1 VSGPGW
7 LTRDLDDVPLDD
19 SWLGDR
25 ERLVLA
31 GLRLAKRRRD
41 WRLGRWR
48 AKTAVAA
55 LLDVP
60 LVEIEV
66 FAAFDG
72 APEVRIDGAPAPV
85 SLSISHRAGR
95 ALAAVWSRGAI
106 GCDLELIE
114 PRSDAFVSEWLAPPE
129 QALVAAAAAD
139 DRARL
144 VNLLWTAKEGIARRT
159 RTEGS
164 TGSDVH
170 WGDVSGAMMRIRATR
185 TAVVPLGPGRQ
196 IVDDVPTQ
204 RYRVSVDLTRALSGA
219 SGPAAAALSLAIQEQ
234 LTTLGA
240 ARSSAA
246 TPSVSI
252 LTWVDRS
259 GRVVEMRRACPA
271 LARGPSWWLGRGSE
285 PRSGS
290 ARHRRHR
297 SWASRLCAVRR
308 AGEQR
313 WRRHRWRVA
322 LHRS

>member
-41 WRLGRWR
+41 WRLGRWT

-60 LVEIEV
+60 LGEIEV

-114 PRSDAFVSEWLAPPE
+114 PRSDAFVSEWLAPRE

-144 VNLLWTAKEGIARRT
+144 VNLLWTAKEAASKVHR
-159 RTEGS
+159 EGLRLDFRDA
-164 TGSDVH
+164 TADVGQGC
-170 WGDVSGAMMRIRATR
+170 GDAAKWQ
-185 TAVVPLGPGRQ
+185 PLT
-196 IVDDVPTQ
+196 V
-204 RYRVSVDLTRALSGA
+204 
-219 SGPAAAALSLAIQEQ
+219 
-234 LTTLGA
+234 
-240 ARSSAA
+240 
-246 TPSVSI
+246 
-252 LTWVDRS
+252 
-259 GRVVEMRRACPA
+259 
-271 LARGPSWWLGRGSE
+271 
-285 PRSGS
+285 
-290 ARHRRHR
+290 
-297 SWASRLCAVRR
+297 SWAHHSRCAQSTT
-308 AGEQR
+308 AGW
-313 WRRHRWRVA
+313 WRHEPGWVIAVAAEPAPGSPHR
-322 LHRS
+322 LSFEGG